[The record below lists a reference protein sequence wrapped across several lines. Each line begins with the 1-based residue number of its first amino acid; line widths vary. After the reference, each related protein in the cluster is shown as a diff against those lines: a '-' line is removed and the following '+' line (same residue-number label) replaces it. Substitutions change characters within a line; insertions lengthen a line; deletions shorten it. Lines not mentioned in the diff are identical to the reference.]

1 MEQKAVLSCEHV
13 SFCYPRQTDNAI
25 EDISFS
31 IGEAEFVVLCG
42 QSGCGKTTL
51 LRHFKKNQ
59 IPFGTGSGKLYY
71 RGSDLETMDD
81 RESAARIGF
90 VGQNPD
96 TQLVTDKV
104 WHELAFGLENLG
116 VPGEQIRRRTAEIA
130 QYFGME
136 SWFRR
141 PVSELSGGQ
150 KQLLNLASVVIMQP
164 DVLLLDEPTAQLD
177 PIGTGRFLDTLRRL
191 NRDLGTAVLLS
202 EQRLEE
208 VVPMADRVLIMH
220 QGHLVADAVPGQC
233 AAKLEAYERDHNE
246 ALPIASAMPVAV
258 RVWKAC
264 HYRDEASSPVSI
276 RQGKSWLADHVRKT
290 GQPGEATETG
300 GMQNMATDAV
310 HKMGQT
316 DEATEAGSKRNMATD
331 AVRKTG
337 QTGETIKS
345 AVSDRHPCHTA
356 KRAVSETALFVD
368 RLCFGYQKDQRVLE
382 DFTMR
387 VPKGMLYAVV
397 GGNGSGK
404 STALKAIMGICK
416 PRRGKVKAAGK
427 IRFLAQNPK
436 SLFTELTAAEE
447 LMAMLLPE
455 NGGAGLKEA
464 DRTQRVGE
472 MLSYLELTAQRE
484 QNPMDLSGG
493 QQQRLA
499 LGKLLLTEPDILLL
513 DEPTKGLDGAFK
525 EKLAEFLKD
534 LCSKGKTV
542 VLVSH
547 DMEFCARYAD
557 QCGLLFDGQLISEG
571 ETRAFFRENV
581 FYTTAAQ
588 RMSRGV
594 CGDCLLAEDIV
605 RALQEAGC
613 AG

>member
-290 GQPGEATETG
+290 GQPGEP
-300 GMQNMATDAV
+300 
-310 HKMGQT
+310 
-316 DEATEAGSKRNMATD
+316 
-331 AVRKTG
+331 
-337 QTGETIKS
+337 IKS
-345 AVSDRHPCHTA
+345 AVSDRYPCHTA

>member
-264 HYRDEASSPVSI
+264 HYRNEASSPVSI

-290 GQPGEATETG
+290 GQ
-300 GMQNMATDAV
+300 
-310 HKMGQT
+310 
-316 DEATEAGSKRNMATD
+316 
-331 AVRKTG
+331 
-337 QTGETIKS
+337 TGEPIKS

-613 AG
+613 VG

>member
-191 NRDLGTAVLLS
+191 NRDQGTAVLLS

-276 RQGKSWLADHVRKT
+276 RQGRSWLADHVRKT
-290 GQPGEATETG
+290 GQSSGETVTDG
-300 GMQNMATDAV
+300 VQNIATDVV

-316 DEATEAGSKRNMATD
+316 NK
-331 AVRKTG
+331 AVG
-337 QTGETIKS
+337 A

-416 PRRGKVKAAGK
+416 PRRGKVKAAG
-427 IRFLAQNPK
+427 RVRLLAQNPK
-436 SLFTELTAAEE
+436 SLFTELTAWEE
-447 LMAMLLPE
+447 LMAVLLAGKEGGTDPE
-455 NGGAGLKEA
+455 EERKK
-464 DRTQRVGE
+464 RVDA
-472 MLSYLELTAQRE
+472 MLSYLELEPQRE

-588 RMSRGV
+588 RMSQGV

>member
-233 AAKLEAYERDHNE
+233 AAKLEAYEREHNG

-264 HYRDEASSPVSI
+264 HYRDEANSPVSI

-290 GQPGEATETG
+290 GQPGEP
-300 GMQNMATDAV
+300 
-310 HKMGQT
+310 
-316 DEATEAGSKRNMATD
+316 
-331 AVRKTG
+331 
-337 QTGETIKS
+337 IKS

-455 NGGAGLKEA
+455 NGGASLKEA

-594 CGDCLLAEDIV
+594 CGDCLLAEDII

>member
-264 HYRDEASSPVSI
+264 HYRNEASSPVSI

-290 GQPGEATETG
+290 GQ
-300 GMQNMATDAV
+300 
-310 HKMGQT
+310 
-316 DEATEAGSKRNMATD
+316 
-331 AVRKTG
+331 
-337 QTGETIKS
+337 TGEPIKS

>member
-191 NRDLGTAVLLS
+191 NRDLGTAVFLS

-264 HYRDEASSPVSI
+264 HYRDEANSPVSI
-276 RQGKSWLADHVRKT
+276 RQGKSWLADHARKT
-290 GQPGEATETG
+290 GQPG
-300 GMQNMATDAV
+300 DP
-310 HKMGQT
+310 
-316 DEATEAGSKRNMATD
+316 
-331 AVRKTG
+331 
-337 QTGETIKS
+337 IKS

-387 VPKGMLYAVV
+387 VPKGTLYAVV

-472 MLSYLELTAQRE
+472 TLSYLELTAQRE

-525 EKLAEFLKD
+525 EKLAELLKD

>member
-220 QGHLVADAVPGQC
+220 HGHLVADAVPGQC

-264 HYRDEASSPVSI
+264 HYRNEASSPVSI

-290 GQPGEATETG
+290 GQ
-300 GMQNMATDAV
+300 
-310 HKMGQT
+310 
-316 DEATEAGSKRNMATD
+316 
-331 AVRKTG
+331 
-337 QTGETIKS
+337 TGEPIKS

>member
-246 ALPIASAMPVAV
+246 ALPIASVMPVAV

-290 GQPGEATETG
+290 GQPGEP
-300 GMQNMATDAV
+300 
-310 HKMGQT
+310 
-316 DEATEAGSKRNMATD
+316 
-331 AVRKTG
+331 
-337 QTGETIKS
+337 IKS

-416 PRRGKVKAAGK
+416 PRRGNVKAAGK

-472 MLSYLELTAQRE
+472 MLSYLELIAQRE

>member
-59 IPFGTGSGKLYY
+59 IPFGTGSGKLFY

-220 QGHLVADAVPGQC
+220 QGHLVADSVPEQC
-233 AAKLEAYERDHNE
+233 AAKLEAYEMDHNE

-264 HYRDEASSPVSI
+264 HYRDEAGSPVSI
-276 RQGKSWLADHVRKT
+276 RQGKSWLSDRVRKT
-290 GQPGEATETG
+290 GQPG
-300 GMQNMATDAV
+300 DP
-310 HKMGQT
+310 
-316 DEATEAGSKRNMATD
+316 
-331 AVRKTG
+331 
-337 QTGETIKS
+337 IKS

-387 VPKGMLYAVV
+387 VPKGTLYAVV

-447 LMAMLLPE
+447 LMEMLLPE

-472 MLSYLELTAQRE
+472 TLSYLELTAQRE

-525 EKLAEFLKD
+525 EKLAELLKD

-613 AG
+613 AR

>member
-264 HYRDEASSPVSI
+264 HYRDEANSPVSI

-290 GQPGEATETG
+290 GQPGEP
-300 GMQNMATDAV
+300 
-310 HKMGQT
+310 
-316 DEATEAGSKRNMATD
+316 
-331 AVRKTG
+331 
-337 QTGETIKS
+337 IKS

-416 PRRGKVKAAGK
+416 PRRGKVKAVGK

-605 RALQEAGC
+605 RALQEAGG

>member
-13 SFCYPRQTDNAI
+13 SFCYPRQIDNAI

-290 GQPGEATETG
+290 GQPGEP
-300 GMQNMATDAV
+300 
-310 HKMGQT
+310 
-316 DEATEAGSKRNMATD
+316 
-331 AVRKTG
+331 
-337 QTGETIKS
+337 IKS

-387 VPKGMLYAVV
+387 VPKGTLYAVV

-472 MLSYLELTAQRE
+472 TLSYLELTAQRE

-525 EKLAEFLKD
+525 EKLAELLKD

-613 AG
+613 AR

>member
-264 HYRDEASSPVSI
+264 HYRDEANSPVSI

-290 GQPGEATETG
+290 GQPGEP
-300 GMQNMATDAV
+300 
-310 HKMGQT
+310 
-316 DEATEAGSKRNMATD
+316 
-331 AVRKTG
+331 
-337 QTGETIKS
+337 IKS

-472 MLSYLELTAQRE
+472 LLSYLELTAQRE

-605 RALQEAGC
+605 RALQEAGG

>member
-71 RGSDLETMDD
+71 WGSDLETMDD

-233 AAKLEAYERDHNE
+233 AAKLEAYEREHNE

-264 HYRDEASSPVSI
+264 HYRDEANSPVSI

-290 GQPGEATETG
+290 GQPGEP
-300 GMQNMATDAV
+300 
-310 HKMGQT
+310 
-316 DEATEAGSKRNMATD
+316 
-331 AVRKTG
+331 
-337 QTGETIKS
+337 IKS

-455 NGGAGLKEA
+455 NGGASLKEA

-594 CGDCLLAEDIV
+594 CEDCLLAEDII
-605 RALQEAGC
+605 RTLQKAG
-613 AG
+613 GVG

>member
-59 IPFGTGSGKLYY
+59 IPFGTGSGKLFY

-104 WHELAFGLENLG
+104 WHELAFGLENIG

-220 QGHLVADAVPGQC
+220 QGHLVADSVPEQC
-233 AAKLEAYERDHNE
+233 AAKLEAYEMDHNE

-264 HYRDEASSPVSI
+264 HYRDEAGSPVSI
-276 RQGKSWLADHVRKT
+276 RQGKSWLSDRVRKT
-290 GQPGEATETG
+290 GQPG
-300 GMQNMATDAV
+300 DP
-310 HKMGQT
+310 
-316 DEATEAGSKRNMATD
+316 
-331 AVRKTG
+331 
-337 QTGETIKS
+337 IKS

-387 VPKGMLYAVV
+387 VPKGTLYAVV

-455 NGGAGLKEA
+455 NGGAGVKEA

-472 MLSYLELTAQRE
+472 TLSYLELTAQRE

-525 EKLAEFLKD
+525 EKLAELLKD

>member
-13 SFCYPRQTDNAI
+13 SFCYPRQIDNAI

-276 RQGKSWLADHVRKT
+276 RQGKSWLSDRVRKT
-290 GQPGEATETG
+290 GQPG
-300 GMQNMATDAV
+300 DP
-310 HKMGQT
+310 
-316 DEATEAGSKRNMATD
+316 
-331 AVRKTG
+331 
-337 QTGETIKS
+337 IKS

-427 IRFLAQNPK
+427 IRFMAQNPK

>member
-59 IPFGTGSGKLYY
+59 IPFGTGSGKLFY

-220 QGHLVADAVPGQC
+220 QGHLVADAVPEQC

-276 RQGKSWLADHVRKT
+276 RQGKSWLSDRVRKT
-290 GQPGEATETG
+290 GQPGEP
-300 GMQNMATDAV
+300 
-310 HKMGQT
+310 
-316 DEATEAGSKRNMATD
+316 
-331 AVRKTG
+331 
-337 QTGETIKS
+337 IKS

-387 VPKGMLYAVV
+387 VPKGTLYAVV

-525 EKLAEFLKD
+525 EKLAELLKD

-557 QCGLLFDGQLISEG
+557 QCSLLFDGQLISEG
-571 ETRAFFRENV
+571 ETREFFAENV

-588 RMSRGV
+588 RMSQGV
-594 CGDCLLAEDIV
+594 CEDCLLAEDIV

>member
-59 IPFGTGSGKLYY
+59 IPFGTGSGKLFY

-136 SWFRR
+136 SWCRR

-220 QGHLVADAVPGQC
+220 QGHLVADSVPEQC
-233 AAKLEAYERDHNE
+233 AAKLEAYEMDHNE

-264 HYRDEASSPVSI
+264 HYRDEAGSPVSI
-276 RQGKSWLADHVRKT
+276 RQGKSWLSDRVRKT
-290 GQPGEATETG
+290 GQPG
-300 GMQNMATDAV
+300 DP
-310 HKMGQT
+310 
-316 DEATEAGSKRNMATD
+316 
-331 AVRKTG
+331 
-337 QTGETIKS
+337 IKS

-387 VPKGMLYAVV
+387 VPKGTLYAVV

-464 DRTQRVGE
+464 DRTQKVGE
-472 MLSYLELTAQRE
+472 TLSYLELTAQRE

-499 LGKLLLTEPDILLL
+499 LGKLLLTEPDILIL
-513 DEPTKGLDGAFK
+513 DAPTKGLDGAFK
-525 EKLAEFLKD
+525 EKLAELLKD

-613 AG
+613 AR

>member
-220 QGHLVADAVPGQC
+220 QGHLVADSVPEQC
-233 AAKLEAYERDHNE
+233 AAKLEAYEMDHNE

-264 HYRDEASSPVSI
+264 HYRDEAGSPVSI
-276 RQGKSWLADHVRKT
+276 RQGKSWLSDRVRKT
-290 GQPGEATETG
+290 GQPGEP
-300 GMQNMATDAV
+300 
-310 HKMGQT
+310 
-316 DEATEAGSKRNMATD
+316 
-331 AVRKTG
+331 
-337 QTGETIKS
+337 IKS

-387 VPKGMLYAVV
+387 VPKGTLYAVV

-588 RMSRGV
+588 RMSWGV

>member
-59 IPFGTGSGKLYY
+59 IPFGTGSGKLFY

-220 QGHLVADAVPGQC
+220 QGHLVADAVPEQC

-276 RQGKSWLADHVRKT
+276 RQGKSWLSDRVRKT
-290 GQPGEATETG
+290 GQPGEP
-300 GMQNMATDAV
+300 
-310 HKMGQT
+310 
-316 DEATEAGSKRNMATD
+316 
-331 AVRKTG
+331 
-337 QTGETIKS
+337 IKS

-387 VPKGMLYAVV
+387 VPKGTLYAVV

-525 EKLAEFLKD
+525 EKLAELLKD

-557 QCGLLFDGQLISEG
+557 QCSLLFDGQLISEG
-571 ETRAFFRENV
+571 ETREFFAENV

-588 RMSRGV
+588 RMSQGV
-594 CGDCLLAEDIV
+594 CEDCLLAEDIV
-605 RALQEAGC
+605 RALQDAGC

>member
-59 IPFGTGSGKLYY
+59 IPFGSGSGKLFY

-81 RESAARIGF
+81 RERAARIGF

-220 QGHLVADAVPGQC
+220 QGHLVADSVPEQC
-233 AAKLEAYERDHNE
+233 AAKLEAYEMDHNE

-264 HYRDEASSPVSI
+264 HYRDEAGSPVSI
-276 RQGKSWLADHVRKT
+276 RQGKSWLSDRVRKT
-290 GQPGEATETG
+290 GQPG
-300 GMQNMATDAV
+300 DP
-310 HKMGQT
+310 
-316 DEATEAGSKRNMATD
+316 
-331 AVRKTG
+331 
-337 QTGETIKS
+337 IKS

-387 VPKGMLYAVV
+387 VPKGTLYAVV

-472 MLSYLELTAQRE
+472 TLSYLELTAQRE

-525 EKLAEFLKD
+525 EKLAELLKD

-613 AG
+613 AR

>member
-59 IPFGTGSGKLYY
+59 IPFGTGSGKLFY

-191 NRDLGTAVLLS
+191 NRDLGTAGLLS

-220 QGHLVADAVPGQC
+220 QGHLVADSVPEQC
-233 AAKLEAYERDHNE
+233 AAKLEAYEMDHNE

-264 HYRDEASSPVSI
+264 HYRDEAGSPVSI
-276 RQGKSWLADHVRKT
+276 RQGKSWLSDRVRKT
-290 GQPGEATETG
+290 GQPG
-300 GMQNMATDAV
+300 DP
-310 HKMGQT
+310 
-316 DEATEAGSKRNMATD
+316 
-331 AVRKTG
+331 
-337 QTGETIKS
+337 IKS

-387 VPKGMLYAVV
+387 VPKGTLYAVV

-472 MLSYLELTAQRE
+472 TLSYLELTAQRE

-525 EKLAEFLKD
+525 EKLAELLKD

-613 AG
+613 AR

>member
-116 VPGEQIRRRTAEIA
+116 VPGELIRRRTAEIA

-220 QGHLVADAVPGQC
+220 QGHLVADSVPEQC
-233 AAKLEAYERDHNE
+233 AAKLEAYEMDHNE

-264 HYRDEASSPVSI
+264 HYRDEAGSPVSI
-276 RQGKSWLADHVRKT
+276 RQGKSWLSDRVRKT
-290 GQPGEATETG
+290 GQPG
-300 GMQNMATDAV
+300 DP
-310 HKMGQT
+310 
-316 DEATEAGSKRNMATD
+316 
-331 AVRKTG
+331 
-337 QTGETIKS
+337 IKS

-387 VPKGMLYAVV
+387 VPKGTLYAVV

-472 MLSYLELTAQRE
+472 TLSYLELTAQRE

-525 EKLAEFLKD
+525 EKLAELLKD

>member
-290 GQPGEATETG
+290 GQPGEP
-300 GMQNMATDAV
+300 
-310 HKMGQT
+310 
-316 DEATEAGSKRNMATD
+316 
-331 AVRKTG
+331 
-337 QTGETIKS
+337 IKS

-416 PRRGKVKAAGK
+416 LRRGKVKAAGK

-594 CGDCLLAEDIV
+594 CGDCLLAEDII

>member
-59 IPFGTGSGKLYY
+59 IPFGTGSGKLFY

-220 QGHLVADAVPGQC
+220 QGHLVADSVPEQC
-233 AAKLEAYERDHNE
+233 AAKLEAYEMDHNE

-264 HYRDEASSPVSI
+264 HYRDEAGSPVSI
-276 RQGKSWLADHVRKT
+276 RQGKSWLSDRVRKT
-290 GQPGEATETG
+290 GQPG
-300 GMQNMATDAV
+300 DP
-310 HKMGQT
+310 
-316 DEATEAGSKRNMATD
+316 
-331 AVRKTG
+331 
-337 QTGETIKS
+337 IKS

-387 VPKGMLYAVV
+387 VPKGTLYAVV

-455 NGGAGLKEA
+455 NGGAGVKEA
-464 DRTQRVGE
+464 DRTQGVGE
-472 MLSYLELTAQRE
+472 TLSYLELTAQRE

-525 EKLAEFLKD
+525 EKLAELLKD

>member
-191 NRDLGTAVLLS
+191 NRDQGTAVLLS
-202 EQRLEE
+202 EQWLEE

-290 GQPGEATETG
+290 GQPG
-300 GMQNMATDAV
+300 DP
-310 HKMGQT
+310 
-316 DEATEAGSKRNMATD
+316 
-331 AVRKTG
+331 
-337 QTGETIKS
+337 IKS

>member
-290 GQPGEATETG
+290 GQPGEP
-300 GMQNMATDAV
+300 
-310 HKMGQT
+310 
-316 DEATEAGSKRNMATD
+316 
-331 AVRKTG
+331 
-337 QTGETIKS
+337 IKS

-416 PRRGKVKAAGK
+416 PRRGNVKAAGK

-534 LCSKGKTV
+534 LCTKGKTV

>member
-290 GQPGEATETG
+290 GQPGEP
-300 GMQNMATDAV
+300 
-310 HKMGQT
+310 
-316 DEATEAGSKRNMATD
+316 
-331 AVRKTG
+331 
-337 QTGETIKS
+337 IKS

-464 DRTQRVGE
+464 DRTQRVWE

>member
-59 IPFGTGSGKLYY
+59 IPFGTGSGKLFY

-220 QGHLVADAVPGQC
+220 QGHLVADSVPEQC
-233 AAKLEAYERDHNE
+233 AAKLEAYEMDHNE

-264 HYRDEASSPVSI
+264 HYRDEAGSPVSI
-276 RQGKSWLADHVRKT
+276 RQGKSWLSDRVRKT
-290 GQPGEATETG
+290 GQPG
-300 GMQNMATDAV
+300 DP
-310 HKMGQT
+310 
-316 DEATEAGSKRNMATD
+316 
-331 AVRKTG
+331 
-337 QTGETIKS
+337 IKS

-387 VPKGMLYAVV
+387 VPKGTLYAVV

-436 SLFTELTAAEE
+436 SLFTELTVAEE

-455 NGGAGLKEA
+455 NGGAGVKEA

-472 MLSYLELTAQRE
+472 TLSYLELTAQRE

-525 EKLAEFLKD
+525 EKLAELLKD

>member
-13 SFCYPRQTDNAI
+13 SFCYPRQIDNAI

-233 AAKLEAYERDHNE
+233 AAKLEAYEREHNE

-264 HYRDEASSPVSI
+264 HYRDEANSPVSI

-290 GQPGEATETG
+290 GQPGEP
-300 GMQNMATDAV
+300 
-310 HKMGQT
+310 
-316 DEATEAGSKRNMATD
+316 
-331 AVRKTG
+331 
-337 QTGETIKS
+337 IKS

-455 NGGAGLKEA
+455 NGGASLKEA

-594 CGDCLLAEDIV
+594 CGDCLLAEDII

>member
-191 NRDLGTAVLLS
+191 NRDQGTAVLLS

-246 ALPIASAMPVAV
+246 ALPIVSAMPVAV

-264 HYRDEASSPVSI
+264 HYREEASSPVSI

-290 GQPGEATETG
+290 GQPG
-300 GMQNMATDAV
+300 DP
-310 HKMGQT
+310 
-316 DEATEAGSKRNMATD
+316 
-331 AVRKTG
+331 
-337 QTGETIKS
+337 IKS

-416 PRRGKVKAAGK
+416 PRRGKVKAAG
-427 IRFLAQNPK
+427 RVRLLAQNPK
-436 SLFTELTAAEE
+436 SLFTELTAWEE
-447 LMAMLLPE
+447 LMAVLLAGKEGGTDPE
-455 NGGAGLKEA
+455 EERKK
-464 DRTQRVGE
+464 RVDA
-472 MLSYLELTAQRE
+472 MLSYLELEPQRE

>member
-290 GQPGEATETG
+290 GQPGEP
-300 GMQNMATDAV
+300 
-310 HKMGQT
+310 
-316 DEATEAGSKRNMATD
+316 
-331 AVRKTG
+331 
-337 QTGETIKS
+337 IKS

-382 DFTMR
+382 DFSMR

>member
-191 NRDLGTAVLLS
+191 NRDLGTAVILS

-264 HYRDEASSPVSI
+264 HYRDEANSPVSI

-290 GQPGEATETG
+290 GQPGEP
-300 GMQNMATDAV
+300 
-310 HKMGQT
+310 
-316 DEATEAGSKRNMATD
+316 
-331 AVRKTG
+331 
-337 QTGETIKS
+337 IKS

-472 MLSYLELTAQRE
+472 LLSYLELTAQRE

-605 RALQEAGC
+605 RALQEAGG

>member
-59 IPFGTGSGKLYY
+59 IPFGTGSGKLFY

-90 VGQNPD
+90 VGQNAD

-220 QGHLVADAVPGQC
+220 QGHLVADSVPEQC
-233 AAKLEAYERDHNE
+233 AAKLEAYEMDHNE

-264 HYRDEASSPVSI
+264 HYRDEAGSPVSI
-276 RQGKSWLADHVRKT
+276 RQGKSWLSDRVRKT
-290 GQPGEATETG
+290 GQPG
-300 GMQNMATDAV
+300 DP
-310 HKMGQT
+310 
-316 DEATEAGSKRNMATD
+316 
-331 AVRKTG
+331 
-337 QTGETIKS
+337 IKS

-387 VPKGMLYAVV
+387 VPKGTLYAVV

-472 MLSYLELTAQRE
+472 TLSYLELTAQRE

-525 EKLAEFLKD
+525 EKLAELLKD

-613 AG
+613 AR

>member
-42 QSGCGKTTL
+42 QSGCGKTTF

-59 IPFGTGSGKLYY
+59 IPFGTGSGKLFY

-177 PIGTGRFLDTLRRL
+177 PIGTRRFLDTLRRL

-220 QGHLVADAVPGQC
+220 QGHLVADAVPEQC

-276 RQGKSWLADHVRKT
+276 RQGKSWLSDRVRKT
-290 GQPGEATETG
+290 GQPGEP
-300 GMQNMATDAV
+300 
-310 HKMGQT
+310 
-316 DEATEAGSKRNMATD
+316 
-331 AVRKTG
+331 
-337 QTGETIKS
+337 IKS

-368 RLCFGYQKDQRVLE
+368 RLCFDYQKDQRVLE

-387 VPKGMLYAVV
+387 VPKGTLYAVV

-472 MLSYLELTAQRE
+472 TLSYLELTAQRE

-525 EKLAEFLKD
+525 EKLAELLKD

-557 QCGLLFDGQLISEG
+557 QCGLLFDGKLISEG
-571 ETRAFFRENV
+571 ETRAFFGENV

-594 CGDCLLAEDIV
+594 CEDCLLAEDII
-605 RALQEAGC
+605 RTLQETG
-613 AG
+613 GVG